1 MSEVSRLPSSMQARK
16 EQLQTEVAT
25 PNPDTAAA
33 TTATATSIAETVTP
47 PANADKVTITREEFN
62 DLQAKADRVKA
73 AEGRQQAMR
82 DDLEALQHRLTELE
96 SASKGN
102 REPDDAPAAPGASLA
117 VETPVVEL
125 TAKEKEDFEQDT
137 IDLMTKIA
145 NNVFSDRIKELIP
158 QLNAKLAQVET
169 VATSATQTVGKI
181 STKNFTDRVR
191 EKVAEFSSFDDVVQH
206 KHWPE
211 FLESE
216 EAVSGLTYGSLVKE
230 NIAKERVDKM
240 VNIFKIF
247 FDKYMKETAKPAGYE
262 GLAPEST
269 LGSNATDTG
278 AKVEVL
284 KYSERKAAHE
294 KYIRKEISFE
304 EFTKI
309 KEKFDIA
316 DREGRVD
323 YEN

>member
-1 MSEVSRLPSSMQARK
+1 MSEVSRLPSSMLARK
-16 EQLQTEVAT
+16 EQLQTEST
-25 PNPDTAAA
+25 PPNTD
-33 TTATATSIAETVTP
+33 TATSTAATASVETVTP
-47 PANADKVTITREEFN
+47 PVNADKVTITREEFN

-82 DDLEALQHRLTELE
+82 DDLEALQNRLTELE

-102 REPDDAPAAPGASLA
+102 REPDEAPAAPGASLA

-145 NNVFSDRIKELIP
+145 NNVFSDRVKELLP

-191 EKVAEFSSFDDVVQH
+191 EKVAEFSKFDDVVQH

-247 FDKYMKETAKPAGYE
+247 FDKYMKEDVKPVGYE
-262 GLAPEST
+262 GLAPESA
-269 LGSNATDTG
+269 LSSNATDTG
-278 AKVEVL
+278 AKVETL